1 MANEGTYC
9 DDAVNEIL
17 RRDLPRWRLE
27 DGAIRRTFKTHGWK
41 ASLMVV
47 NAIGHL
53 AEAAFHHPDLLV
65 SYAAVEVRLSH
76 HDAKGITDLDF
87 ALAQKIEAVIGWQPS
102 REAGAL
108 TGPPDDPRFAYIRY
122 DD

>member
-1 MANEGTYC
+1 MANEVTYC

-27 DGAIRRTFKTHGWK
+27 DGSIRRTFKTHGWK

-76 HDAKGITDLDF
+76 HEAKGITDLDF
-87 ALAQKIEAVIGWQPS
+87 ELARKIEAVIGWQPG

>member
-27 DGAIRRTFKTHGWK
+27 DGAIRRTFRTHGWK
-41 ASLMVV
+41 ASLMVA
-47 NAIGHL
+47 NAVGHL

-76 HDAKGITDLDF
+76 HDAKGITDRDF
-87 ALAQKIEAVIGWQPS
+87 ELARKIEAVIGWQPG

-108 TGPPDDPRFAYIRY
+108 TGPPDDLRFAYIRH

>member
-27 DGAIRRTFKTHGWK
+27 DGAIRRTFRTHGWK
-41 ASLMVV
+41 ASLMVA
-47 NAIGHL
+47 NAVGHL

-76 HDAKGITDLDF
+76 HDAKGITDRDF
-87 ALAQKIEAVIGWQPS
+87 ELARKIEAVIGWQPGL
-102 REAGAL
+102 EAGAL
-108 TGPPDDPRFAYIRY
+108 TGPPDDPRFAYIRH